1 MHDLLFDQG
10 FSLKRAMPSFLTV
23 RE

>member
-1 MHDLLFDQG
+1 MPDLLFDQG